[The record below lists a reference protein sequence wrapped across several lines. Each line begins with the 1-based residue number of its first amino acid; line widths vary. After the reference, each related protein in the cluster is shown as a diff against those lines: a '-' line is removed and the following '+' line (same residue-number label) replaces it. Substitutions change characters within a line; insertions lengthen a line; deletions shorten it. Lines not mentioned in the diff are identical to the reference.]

1 MRVSASPQLSALQLM
16 MPEEGLRNKGK
27 DLVSMW
33 NDERVIKEQN
43 ISVPAT
49 S

>member
-16 MPEEGLRNKGK
+16 MPGAGLRNKGK
-27 DLVSMW
+27 GLVSMW
-33 NDERVIKEQN
+33 NGERVIKEQN
-43 ISVPAT
+43 IPVPAT